1 MTIIYF
7 ILVLG
12 ITVFIHELGHFLF
25 AKKAGI
31 YVYEFSIGMGPKL
44 FQIHSK
50 KDETVYSIRL
60 FPIGGYVQMA
70 GESVEEDKNIPKEK
84 MMQSKTWLQRFM
96 TIIAGVLFNFLLAIL
111 LFFVIGLIN
120 GSPSRETFIN
130 TVEIDSP
137 AYNAGLLEN
146 SKIVSLNGHKI
157 KSLSH
162 LALEL
167 EINYGENF
175 DFTVVTPSGDE
186 KTVSIKPIEKNDN
199 VDENNDSGKKYYY
212 GFSYKNNYEKGF
224 FAAIKY
230 AFTNVLALIHQMILV
245 IFYLITGKLSLNN
258 LSGPIG
264 IYNIVGEAA
273 KYGILTM
280 MNLIG
285 LLCVNVGFINILPLP
300 AFDGGRLLF
309 LVIEKIKGKSVD
321 PKIENTIHLVGMVL
335 LMILMVVITYN
346 DILRFF

>member
-1 MTIIYF
+1 MTLIYF
-7 ILVLG
+7 ILILG
-12 ITVFIHELGHFLF
+12 ITVMIHELGHFIF

-84 MMQSKTWLQRFM
+84 QLQSKTWFQRFM
-96 TIIAGVLFNFLLAIL
+96 TIIAGVLFNFLLAVV
-111 LFFVIGLIN
+111 LFFIIGLVN
-120 GSPSRETFIN
+120 GSPSKETYIN
-130 TVEIDSP
+130 TVEETSP
-137 AYNAGLLEN
+137 AFQAGLEPNSQILE
-146 SKIVSLNGHKI
+146 LNGKKI
-157 KSLSH
+157 KSMSQLD
-162 LALEL
+162 LEL
-167 EINYGENF
+167 NINLGKNF
-175 DFTVVTPSGDE
+175 EFVILTETGDT
-186 KTVSIKPIEKNDN
+186 KTVTITPIEK
-199 VDENNDSGKKYYY
+199 ETEETGKTYYY
-212 GFSYKNNYEKGF
+212 GFSYRNNYNKGILS
-224 FAAIKY
+224 ALKY
-230 AFTNVLALIHQMILV
+230 AFTNVFSLIHQMILV

-258 LSGPIG
+258 LSGPVG
-264 IYNIVGEAA
+264 IYNIVGEAS

-309 LVIEKIKGKSVD
+309 LIIEKIKGKPVD
-321 PKIENTIHLVGMVL
+321 SKIENTIHAIGMIL
-335 LMILMVVITYN
+335 LMGLMVVITYN
-346 DILRFF
+346 DIMRLF

>member
-230 AFTNVLALIHQMILV
+230 ALTNVLALIHQMILV

-309 LVIEKIKGKSVD
+309 LVIEKIKGKPVD
-321 PKIENTIHLVGMVL
+321 PKIENTIHLIGMVL

>member
-162 LALEL
+162 LAL
-167 EINYGENF
+167 
-175 DFTVVTPSGDE
+175 
-186 KTVSIKPIEKNDN
+186 
-199 VDENNDSGKKYYY
+199 
-212 GFSYKNNYEKGF
+212 
-224 FAAIKY
+224 
-230 AFTNVLALIHQMILV
+230 
-245 IFYLITGKLSLNN
+245 N
-258 LSGPIG
+258 L
-264 IYNIVGEAA
+264 
-273 KYGILTM
+273 K
-280 MNLIG
+280 
-285 LLCVNVGFINILPLP
+285 
-300 AFDGGRLLF
+300 
-309 LVIEKIKGKSVD
+309 
-321 PKIENTIHLVGMVL
+321 
-335 LMILMVVITYN
+335 
-346 DILRFF
+346 